1 MTLRILVVCTA
12 NVCRSPV
19 AERLLQQRLTERGSA
34 AVVTSA
40 GTRGGRLAIHD
51 DTVAAAGRSGLDV
64 SDHLSR
70 RLDATLIRDEGADL
84 VIGMTREHLR
94 EIVALEPSA
103 WPRTFTLK
111 ELGRAA
117 NRLGPV
123 ETTVA
128 DWVASA
134 SAGRRAADLMTPSD
148 DDDLADPYG
157 LERRA
162 HDRMVEEVDDLT
174 RRIAAALAPAPR

>member
-19 AERLLQQRLTERGSA
+19 AERLLLQRLTERGIAS
-34 AVVTSA
+34 VVTSA
-40 GTRGGRLAIHD
+40 GTRGGKLAIHD
-51 DTVAAAGRSGLDV
+51 DTVAAAHQIGLDV
-64 SDHLSR
+64 ADHRSR
-70 RLDATLIRDEGADL
+70 RLDAPLIRTEGADL

-94 EIVALEPSA
+94 EVVALEPAA

-111 ELGRAA
+111 ELARAA
-117 NRLGPV
+117 TRVGPV
-123 ETTVA
+123 ETSVA

-134 SAGRRAADLMTPSD
+134 SAGRRAADLMAPSD
-148 DDDLADPYG
+148 DDGLADPYG

-162 HDRMVEEVDDLT
+162 HVGMVDEVDGLT
-174 RRIAAALAPAPR
+174 RRIAAALAPS

>member
-1 MTLRILVVCTA
+1 MSLRILVVCTA

-19 AERLLQQRLTERGSA
+19 AERLLQHRLAERDCA
-34 AVVTSA
+34 AIVTSA
-40 GTRGGRLAIHD
+40 GTRGGRLAIHQ
-51 DTVAAAGRSGLDV
+51 DTVAAAEQVGLVVADHV
-64 SDHLSR
+64 SRQIDPR
-70 RLDATLIRDEGADL
+70 LIREDGADL

-94 EIVALEPSA
+94 EVVAIEPSA

-111 ELGRAA
+111 ELARAA
-117 NRLGPV
+117 TLVGRV

-128 DWVASA
+128 EWVATA
-134 SAGRRAADLMTPSD
+134 SGGRRAADLMTPSD

-162 HDRMVEEVDDLT
+162 HVRMVEEVDDLT
-174 RRIAAALAPAPR
+174 RRIAAALAPR